1 MNIRTVLLAIAVL
14 GLPAYCVSA
23 KGILTLHSGHS
34 AGCCAE
40 NPACPQCHC
49 EVTAEEGKVK
59 KHCYEV
65 ECEQICIPKV
75 RIPWHLLGQ
84 AFSNR
89 SKCDTADCSQKPCG
103 EVRTIRVLKK
113 KEYECKVC
121 KCKWTPVCN
130 DGCCDTGCSD
140 AAESGEGGDA
150 AASPPVPTATAA
162 SYQGAQ
168 KPSRPIAAEP
178 LLSDYFQTSETY

>member
-23 KGILTLHSGHS
+23 KGILTLHGGNS

-49 EVTAEEGKVK
+49 EVTTEEGKVK

-65 ECEQICIPKV
+65 ECEQICIPRV

-89 SKCDTADCSQKPCG
+89 SKCDTCNTGDCSQKPCG

-121 KCKWTPVCN
+121 KYKWTPVCN
-130 DGCCDTGCSD
+130 VGCCDTECSD
-140 AAESGEGGDA
+140 ADEGGDA
-150 AASPPVPTATAA
+150 AVSPPVPTATAA
-162 SYQGAQ
+162 SYQGGQ
-168 KPSRPIAAEP
+168 KPSRPASGRTS
-178 LLSDYFQTSETY
+178 LSDYFQASETY